1 MLPSVSFETEIFD
14 QGSSGSG
21 EFVAHT
27 HTQCV
32 EQALPCWLL
41 EGQEH
46 LADEIRGR
54 VPTL

>member
-27 HTQCV
+27 HTMRRAGI
-32 EQALPCWLL
+32 ALLV
-41 EGQEH
+41 
-46 LADEIRGR
+46 ARGSR
-54 VPTL
+54 ASRG